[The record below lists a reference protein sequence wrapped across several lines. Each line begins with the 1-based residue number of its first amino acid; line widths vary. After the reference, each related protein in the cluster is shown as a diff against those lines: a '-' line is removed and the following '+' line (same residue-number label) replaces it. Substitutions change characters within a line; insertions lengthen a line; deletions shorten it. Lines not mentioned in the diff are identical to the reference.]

1 LALIAIT
8 NLSFAQVKPVKP
20 KYNYFIVLPEDTYI
34 QLINIAH
41 NYKDQ
46 QIYNQKL
53 TNDQKVAITQS
64 VDMYL
69 FDISKNIKVDSA
81 LVADTI
87 RTGFKSTKK

>member
-1 LALIAIT
+1 MALIAIT
-8 NLSFAQVKPVKP
+8 TLSFAQVKPVKP
-20 KYNYFIVLPEDTYI
+20 KYNYFITLPEDIYI

-46 QIYNQKL
+46 QVYNQKL
-53 TNDQKVAITQS
+53 TNDQKVALTQS

-69 FDISKNIKVDSA
+69 FDLSKSIKVDSA

-87 RTGFKSTKK
+87 RTNPKPIKK